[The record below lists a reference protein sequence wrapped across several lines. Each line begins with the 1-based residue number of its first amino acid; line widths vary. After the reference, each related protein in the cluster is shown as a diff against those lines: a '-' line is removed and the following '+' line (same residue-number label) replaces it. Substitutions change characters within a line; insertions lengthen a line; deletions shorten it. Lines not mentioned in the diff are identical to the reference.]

1 MVHGRAGV
9 IGLAVAVFVVA
20 IASSSYA
27 TYLEKAAEQAAQ
39 AAAKA
44 AERAKDLAAQKAE
57 RRRIDKEERERG
69 WNKRR
74 KDQWVNDDF
83 DMPMLQVIDLPP
95 PHEARLEP
103 LGRYAIEMDYKVIMS
118 NLDFIHRTYNASWP
132 VGTGPG
138 GSFTMADQRA
148 AMVRAEESWDAR
160 VAMQY
165 SVQSINNEVTFGN
178 LFFKQTDDPK
188 YDMELTLWVTEEKWR
203 KGFHKKLLEWAKKW
217 LADFEEFPIWRA
229 ERIKLPKF
237 PKAIGSHH
245 PVGFPE

>member
-1 MVHGRAGV
+1 MGWWLASAGQAIESTGLAWQPRTMVHGRAGV

-103 LGRYAIEMDYKVIMS
+103 LGD
-118 NLDFIHRTYNASWP
+118 NGL
-132 VGTGPG
+132 
-138 GSFTMADQRA
+138 Q
-148 AMVRAEESWDAR
+148 R
-160 VAMQY
+160 VAMGATGATD
-165 SVQSINNEVTFGN
+165 VTGCN
-178 LFFKQTDDPK
+178 GCNGCT
-188 YDMELTLWVTEEKWR
+188 
-203 KGFHKKLLEWAKKW
+203 
-217 LADFEEFPIWRA
+217 IA
-229 ERIKLPKF
+229 E
-237 PKAIGSHH
+237 
-245 PVGFPE
+245 